1 MRFVYVPFQ
10 EVIRANTPQP
20 YSTYSIRCCTDV
32 PDRQQEICCF
42 HDVALDAQF
51 ASDFARLCTEMQLD
65 PGHFMDA
72 FYDFDAVRR

>member
-1 MRFVYVPFQ
+1 MRFVYVPFE

-20 YSTYSIRCCTDV
+20 YFTYSIRCCTDV
-32 PDRQQEICCF
+32 SDRQQEICCF

-51 ASDFARLCTEMQLD
+51 ASDFAALCTEMQLD